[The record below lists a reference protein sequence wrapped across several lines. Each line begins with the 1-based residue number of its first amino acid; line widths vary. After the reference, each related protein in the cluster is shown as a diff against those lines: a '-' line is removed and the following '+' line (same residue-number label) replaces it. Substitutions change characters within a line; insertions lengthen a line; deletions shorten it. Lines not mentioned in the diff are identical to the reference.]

1 MPASRRIVAA
11 FVLAAVLALQPGGA
25 EAHPHVWVTVEA
37 TVPYE
42 NGTITGLQEAWTF
55 DEFYTQQAIE
65 GLDANR
71 DGKYDRQELAE
82 LAKVNIDGLKEFN
95 YFTYAKLGA
104 GDLKFKPPVDYWLE
118 HTDKGILKLHFTL
131 PLEQPVQASTDGF
144 TFQVHDPSYFI
155 AFDLAKDNPVKLGSH
170 APAGC
175 AAAVSDPAEEADSQT
190 QQLNDA
196 FSSTLAAA
204 DAISGG
210 SAKTVAV
217 RCSKS

>member
-11 FVLAAVLALQPGGA
+11 FAVAAVLALQPGGA
-25 EAHPHVWVTVEA
+25 DAHPHVWVTVEA

-42 NGTITGLQEAWTF
+42 NGTITGLQEEWTF

-131 PLEQPVQASTDGF
+131 PLEQPVQANTDGF

-155 AFDLAKDNPVKLGSH
+155 AFDLAKDNPVKLG
-170 APAGC
+170 ARAGRLRGGGQR
-175 AAAVSDPAEEADSQT
+175 ARRGGRQP
-190 QQLNDA
+190 DA
-196 FSSTLAAA
+196 TAQPRLLQRPRRRRCHLRRST
-204 DAISGG
+204 
-210 SAKTVAV
+210 KTVAV
-217 RCSKS
+217 RCHKS

>member
-11 FVLAAVLALQPGGA
+11 FAVAAVLALQPGGA
-25 EAHPHVWVTVEA
+25 DAHPHVWVTVEA

-131 PLEQPVQASTDGF
+131 PLEQPVQANTDGF

-155 AFDLAKDNPVKLGSH
+155 AFDLAKDNPVKLGAH

-175 AAAVSDPAEEADSQT
+175 AAAVNEPAEEADSQT
-190 QQLNDA
+190 QQLNQA
-196 FSSTLAAA
+196 FSSALGAG
-204 DAISGG
+204 DATFGG
-210 SAKTVAV
+210 STKTVAV
-217 RCSKS
+217 RCHKS